1 MTGVSRS
8 SLAYIAVTMLSAA
21 LDAGYGTDVIVHSGL
36 SGSVM
41 DAMEPTSLDTFTIR
55 AAGALR
61 SSGSIALV
69 TRTTPYTLVSNTSRT
84 VATEVPLG
92 SPDPSAA
99 GPSREVPPA
108 VRYLLDTLT
117 QTPAY
122 VVDAKYDVLAW
133 NRLATHFVGDLSA
146 VSDDDRNM
154 IRWIFRQPA
163 TDVHWSDPD
172 TLGFTRSSVADLRAA
187 YARYPGDP
195 GIASLVTEL
204 LGTSPRFADM
214 WAAHEVE
221 VRRRIVKRVVHPDA
235 GPLEFECQVLHV
247 SDTDQR
253 LVLYCAPPGSPTAAA
268 FADLGL
274 RSHPVPSGG

>member
-1 MTGVSRS
+1 MAAFTLTGVSRS

-21 LDAGYGTDVIVHSGL
+21 FDAGYGTDVIVHSGL

-122 VVDAKYDVLAW
+122 VVDAK
-133 NRLATHFVGDLSA
+133 
-146 VSDDDRNM
+146 
-154 IRWIFRQPA
+154 
-163 TDVHWSDPD
+163 
-172 TLGFTRSSVADLRAA
+172 
-187 YARYPGDP
+187 
-195 GIASLVTEL
+195 
-204 LGTSPRFADM
+204 
-214 WAAHEVE
+214 
-221 VRRRIVKRVVHPDA
+221 
-235 GPLEFECQVLHV
+235 
-247 SDTDQR
+247 
-253 LVLYCAPPGSPTAAA
+253 
-268 FADLGL
+268 
-274 RSHPVPSGG
+274 